1 MKLLKYAAAALFA
14 SSVAANVTV
23 ELKAQWQSDFLL
35 ELV

>member
-1 MKLLKYAAAALFA
+1 MRLFKYAAAALFA
-14 SSVAANVTV
+14 SRVAANVTV